1 MDKGRLLVEEIK
13 RQQTK
18 RFGRIVVLTG
28 ARQVGKTT
36 LLRHQFPNYEYISMD
51 DPQIR
56 RVLLG
61 LSSTQWVSNYPE
73 AILDE
78 VQKEPQL
85 MDIVKAVYDLQNG
98 NKFILTGSSQLLLL
112 SQIRES
118 LAGRC
123 TILELFPLTLPELKT
138 SGWGDVPKLSLFQ
151 RILTGEKV
159 PELIPFTLT
168 QDYDQCIEVYQYFLK
183 FGGYPALVADDLD
196 DEDRKQWLRDY
207 QTTYLERDIRDLAD
221 FKNLEPFILIQR
233 ISALLTGH
241 QLGYT
246 QLAKEAKVHL
256 NTAKRYLQYLSMSYQ
271 AILLQPWFKN
281 ELKRLSK
288 VPKLHYLDIG
298 IARSVT
304 NNFDGELKGNEFE
317 SMVVSEIY
325 KQLKYMPGHFD
336 LYHLRTHDGRE
347 VDLLIETPQ
356 GYYAFEIKMTSNY
369 NHTDNRHLRHLDDI
383 LDKPILH
390 SFVITQDIIPNQ
402 NEKNITAVHA
412 AQFLT

>member
-1 MDKGRLLVEEIK
+1 MDKARLLTSEIK
-13 RQQTK
+13 RRQTK

-36 LLRHQFPNYEYISMD
+36 LLRHQFPDYEYISAD
-51 DPQIR
+51 DPQVR
-56 RVLLG
+56 RVLMG
-61 LSSTQWVSNYPE
+61 LSASQWASNYSK
-73 AILDE
+73 AIIDE

-85 MDIVKAVYDLQNG
+85 MDLVKAVYDLQKD
-98 NKFILTGSSQLLLL
+98 NKYILTGSSQILLL

-123 TILELFPLTLPELKT
+123 TKLELFPLTLPELRT
-138 SGWGDVPKLSLFQ
+138 RGWEDTPQLSLFQ
-151 RILTGEKV
+151 RILAGEKI
-159 PELIPFTLT
+159 PELMPFSLAK
-168 QDYDQCIEVYQYFLK
+168 DYDQRIEVYQYFLK
-183 FGGYPALVADDLD
+183 YGGYPALVAEDLD

-233 ISALLTGH
+233 MSALLTGH

-288 VPKLHYLDIG
+288 VPKLHYLDMG

-304 NNFDGELKGNEFE
+304 NNFGGELKGNEFE

-325 KQLKYMPGHFD
+325 KQLKYMPGHYD

-356 GYYAFEIKMTSNY
+356 GYFAFEIKMTANY
-369 NHTDNRHLRHLDDI
+369 NHTDNRHLRHLEDI
-383 LDKPILH
+383 LDKPILQ

-402 NEKNITAVHA
+402 KEKNITAVHA